1 MKPLRIQN
9 KYQLDLRLGGGSFG
23 EVYQGHDLETGE
35 EVALK
40 LELGGRFNSPLCNE
54 IEVYK
59 ALSGGPGIPQLY
71 WDGYECQFT
80 VMAFELLGPTLEDLL
95 NYCGRKF
102 SLKTVLLLT
111 DQLISRFQYL
121 HSKGYIHRDV
131 KPDNLL
137 MGDGKQG
144 ARVYVSDLGLAKR
157 IDDWDRTKPLLGT
170 VLFASISAHV
180 GKEQQTPCDDME
192 SLGYVL
198 LYFLRG
204 YLPWEGLKAESEE
217 QVEKL
222 VLEKKQLPEDCGLFK
237 NLPVEFKKY
246 FEHLR
251 SVEMPDYSYLRRLF
265 RNLFRRNG
273 FESDSVFDWTE
284 LKFLE
289 ELERRKK
296 AG

>member
-1 MKPLRIQN
+1 
-9 KYQLDLRLGGGSFG
+9 
-23 EVYQGHDLETGE
+23 
-35 EVALK
+35 
-40 LELGGRFNSPLCNE
+40 
-54 IEVYK
+54 
-59 ALSGGPGIPQLY
+59 
-71 WDGYECQFT
+71 
-80 VMAFELLGPTLEDLL
+80 
-95 NYCGRKF
+95 
-102 SLKTVLLLT
+102 
-111 DQLISRFQYL
+111 
-121 HSKGYIHRDV
+121 
-131 KPDNLL
+131 
-137 MGDGKQG
+137 
-144 ARVYVSDLGLAKR
+144 
-157 IDDWDRTKPLLGT
+157 
-170 VLFASISAHV
+170 
-180 GKEQQTPCDDME
+180 ME